1 MNVLEYLKEL
11 DIKPS
16 KRASQ
21 LEDKLI
27 IELGKER
34 ASDIISAINE
44 RGRMERR
51 GLKPDDETFYRVK
64 HQDMKVSLA
73 ISGAFDGDII
83 RRILEWLD
91 DSTVEF
97 GKDVLDI
104 GCENGLMTCYL
115 AMKHPESQF
124 LGIDR
129 SKEAIARAN
138 EIKDRLNI
146 ANIRFE
152 VQDAREINDT
162 FDTVICS
169 RNIHENLEYFT
180 PDRMELFRTQ
190 AGAYKDHLNDYAQ
203 NMGSLLNEGG
213 EFVMIER
220 ADIAAFIAGWLL
232 ALNEKGMIPAEF
244 GEIQASYLGN
254 DAVFQVAIMKKSGGI
269 DPKALMN
276 MYIDFSLRDLGQPGK
291 STGPQEG
298 AMVLES
304 TAEGLIEGIDL
315 YNTHDIRA
323 ARLAVWKCTGGIIM
337 LERHSLGNGMHDYLL
352 MPEDR
357 AEDALEVI
365 RNDAR
370 NYRNNGFKGEDLKKV
385 LANQGLV

>member
-11 DIKPS
+11 DIKPAR
-16 KRASQ
+16 RASQ

-27 IELGKER
+27 IDLGKER
-34 ASDIISAINE
+34 ASEIVSVINE
-44 RGRMERR
+44 RGKMERR
-51 GLKPDDETFYRVK
+51 GLKPDDEAFYRTK
-64 HQDMKVSLA
+64 HQDMAVSLA
-73 ISGAFDGDII
+73 VSGAFDGDII

-91 DSTVEF
+91 DSTIEF
-97 GKDVLDI
+97 GEDVLDI

-115 AMKHPESQF
+115 AMNHPDSSF

-129 SKEAIARAN
+129 SAEAVARAY
-138 EIKDRLNI
+138 ELKDRLNI
-146 ANIRFE
+146 ANICFE
-152 VQDAREINDT
+152 VKDAREIGET

-180 PDRMELFRTQ
+180 PDRMELFRVQ
-190 AGAYKDHLNDYAQ
+190 AGAYKVHLKEYAQ
-203 NMGSLLNEGG
+203 NMDSLLNDGG

-220 ADIAAFIAGWLL
+220 SDIAAFIAGWLL
-232 ALNEKGMIPAEF
+232 ALNDRGMTPTEF
-244 GEIQASYLGN
+244 GEINASYLGN
-254 DAVFQVAIMKKSGGI
+254 DAPFHVAIMKKTGGM
-269 DPKALMN
+269 DPKALLN

-291 STGPQEG
+291 NPGPQEG
-298 AMVLES
+298 AMLLES

-323 ARLAVWKCTGGIIM
+323 ARLAVWKCVNDMIM
-337 LERHSLGNGMHDYLL
+337 MERHSLGNGLHDYLL
-352 MPEDR
+352 MPLDR
-357 AEDALEVI
+357 AEDALEAI
-365 RNDAR
+365 RNDTR